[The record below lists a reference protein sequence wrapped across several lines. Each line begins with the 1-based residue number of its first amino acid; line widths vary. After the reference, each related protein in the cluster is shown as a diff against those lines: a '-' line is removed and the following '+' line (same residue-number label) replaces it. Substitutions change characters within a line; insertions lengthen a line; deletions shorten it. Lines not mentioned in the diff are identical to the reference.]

1 VSREGGFGDD
11 SVIAIGAGS
20 LVIVHLAQPSE
31 KLWGVLL
38 RLAGEGVT
46 LRGISVSSFDD
57 WARGIARQEPTL
69 GLVTTFVPLFRVER
83 IFLDEQVGEVE
94 SYGQR
99 FRRMVGG
106 PVEHYLGLP
115 GGGAD
120 EGGLPS

>member
-1 VSREGGFGDD
+1 M
-11 SVIAIGAGS
+11 IAIGAGS
-20 LVIVHLAQPSE
+20 LVIVHLSQPSE
-31 KLWGVLL
+31 KLWGVLV
-38 RLAGEGVT
+38 RLAAEGVT

-57 WARGIARQEPTL
+57 WARGVARSEPTL

-106 PVEHYLGLP
+106 PVEEYLGLTGDH
-115 GGGAD
+115 GGGSGD
-120 EGGLPS
+120 DGGLVS